1 MELDL
6 ERIQWRDCAA
16 YTPVS
21 YNSTTVLTEE
31 FLKL

>member
-21 YNSTTVLTEE
+21 YNSTVLTEE